1 MCTFDDDRDA
11 KEDDC
16 NDVFGMSDQFSRKQ
30 LQNAML
36 VVLRRQKPLASAL
49 DGLYLLCV
57 DHILEAH
64 WVEGCAVS
72 LPRRTCV

>member
-1 MCTFDDDRDA
+1 MLDERGA

-16 NDVFGMSDQFSRKQ
+16 DDTSDQFSRKQ
-30 LQNAML
+30 LRNEAIL
-36 VVLRRQKPLASAL
+36 VLRRQKPLTNAP
-49 DGLYLLCV
+49 DGLYFPRV
-57 DHILEAH
+57 DSMLEAH